1 LRGTDPRRPD
11 AGLGD
16 FCDQLSFASRGQY
29 FLGVTEREFWN
40 DAYRY
45 DPVHASVPDHI
56 ITTETTGLTPGTALD
71 IGCGTGG
78 NTLALAGQGWNVTG
92 IDFSDQ
98 AVFLAERAVW
108 RAGVTARFEVVDA
121 TDWSSLHTYDLVL
134 STYSLPAGGHA
145 VTFIRNACKA
155 VAPGGT
161 ILIAE
166 WNTTMAAIWGFRE
179 CELHTPD
186 GIAEAMNGFTI
197 EIQEVRRIESFFPDD
212 DPRASHGSW
221 AEIAVV
227 RARRDGASS

>member
-1 LRGTDPRRPD
+1 M
-11 AGLGD
+11 
-16 FCDQLSFASRGQY
+16 
-29 FLGVTEREFWN
+29 TEREFWN

-45 DPVHASVPDHI
+45 NPEHAAVPDHI
-56 ITTETTGLTPGTALD
+56 ISREVSKLTPGTALD

-98 AVFLAERAVW
+98 AVFLAERSAW
-108 RAGVTARFEVVDA
+108 KAGVTARFEVVDA

-155 VAPGGT
+155 VAAGGT

-166 WNTTMAAIWGFRE
+166 WNTSMAPVWGFRE
-179 CELHTPD
+179 CELHTPH
-186 GIAEAMNGFTI
+186 GIAAAMNGFEI
-197 EIQEVRRIESFFPDD
+197 EIQEVRRIESFFDGD
-212 DPRASHGSW
+212 DPRATHGRW

-227 RARRDGASS
+227 RARRSTSSPR